1 LPRFDPEA
9 MFRVLADQR
18 VDYVIIGGLAATL
31 HGSPLRTGDADVCP
45 SRDPENLSRL
55 AAALQAMSARIR
67 TESVADGLPFA
78 CDAAFFRTV
87 ELANLVTR
95 FGDLDV
101 AFIPSGTQGDADL
114 QRNAVE
120 YDLGGLR
127 VRVAALADVIR
138 SKESANR
145 PRDQAALPTLRAL
158 LARTTPPKS

>member
-1 LPRFDPEA
+1 
-9 MFRVLADQR
+9 MFRVLADQG
-18 VDYVIIGGLAATL
+18 VEYVIIGGLAATL

-55 AAALQAMSARIR
+55 AAALQAMGARIR

-101 AFIPSGTQGDADL
+101 AFIPSGTQGYADL
-114 QRNAVE
+114 
-120 YDLGGLR
+120 
-127 VRVAALADVIR
+127 
-138 SKESANR
+138 
-145 PRDQAALPTLRAL
+145 
-158 LARTTPPKS
+158 